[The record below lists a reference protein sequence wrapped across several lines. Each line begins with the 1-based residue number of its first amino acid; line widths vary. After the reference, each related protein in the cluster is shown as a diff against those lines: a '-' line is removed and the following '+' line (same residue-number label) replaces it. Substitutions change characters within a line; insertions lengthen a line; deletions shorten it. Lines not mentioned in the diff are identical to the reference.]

1 MRNRVKPHV
10 IALGAI
16 AVVVISIFVC
26 MSECLYSVDKIFSDP
41 LYYMES
47 TSDTNIKII
56 AIDEKTLEAL
66 GPMNTWN
73 RNVSAELV
81 EMLTEDE
88 ETKPAV
94 IAMDIMYMGNVEAE
108 SDKRFAE
115 ACKKAGNVIVASNVV
130 WKDRVTVDSEGNYIV
145 NHSSVEKIE
154 LPYEDLR
161 NVSKHGFANAFQDR
175 DGYIR
180 FDKYYVDNNGVMEKS
195 FTSEIYEE
203 YCRLE
208 GIEVHMPKTFGEN
221 LFYFTYSGK
230 TSSYEVVSLIDVLE
244 GVIDTRTFDDCVVML
259 GAYAPGMMDAYN
271 VAVQKGAQ
279 MYGVEIHAN
288 VFEALIEGK
297 TAVPVSD
304 WTYAIVIA
312 VVSVFFYFVI
322 RKVKQGYGALI
333 MAVLIILNVIA
344 GKVLFHNGYV
354 MDIIYLPIIL
364 IVTYVTLLA
373 VRYTLFNRKYT
384 DALKEQMYS
393 FADAFAT
400 AVDERTPYNGT
411 HTQMVAEYV
420 VAYAKYSNRLYRK
433 RITDEYFDKN
443 RTEQLRLAAILHDIG
458 KMIIPTAIMNKGTR
472 LDKNIENLDARY
484 KYLNACYEV
493 EILSKRMSEE
503 EGRAIQKY
511 LEDSLQ
517 FIHDIDGAGFLPQ
530 EKQDR
535 IADIGAREYIT
546 PDGERIPFL
555 TDYEKSCLEIQKGT
569 LTAEERSVM
578 ESHVVMT
585 EKILSKVK
593 FHSFH
598 KDVASI
604 AANHHE
610 FLNGTGYPF
619 KKTADDLSIDC
630 RILTIADIYDAL
642 TSVDRPYKIPMPRA
656 KAFSIL
662 EAMVEEGKLDGQLV
676 KWFEEAMEYFYKE
689 TEDEKDK

>member
-1 MRNRVKPHV
+1 MRNRFKTYLVW
-10 IALGAI
+10 LGAI
-16 AVVVISIFVC
+16 AVAVMTILLC

-47 TSDTNIKII
+47 TSDTSIKII

-73 RNVSAELV
+73 RNVSAELI
-81 EMLTEDE
+81 EILTEDE
-88 ETKPAV
+88 DMKPAV
-94 IAMDIMYMGNVEAE
+94 IAMDIMYMGNIEAE
-108 SDKRFAE
+108 SDRRFAE
-115 ACKKAGNVIVASNVV
+115 ACKKAGNVIVASNVI
-130 WKDRVTVDSEGNYIV
+130 WKDRVMVNSEGNYIV
-145 NHSSVEKIE
+145 DHSKVDMIE

-161 NVSKHGFANAFQDR
+161 SVSKHGFANAFQDR

-180 FDKYYVDNNGVMEKS
+180 FEKYCVDNNGVTEKS
-195 FTSEIYEE
+195 FTSEVYEE
-203 YCRLE
+203 YCQLK
-208 GIEVHMPKTFGEN
+208 GIEVQMPKTFGED

-230 TSSYEVVSLIDVLE
+230 NSSYEVVSLIDVLE
-244 GVIDTRTFDDCVVML
+244 GVIDVRAFDDCVVMV

-271 VAVQKGAQ
+271 VAVQRGAQ

-288 VFEALIEGK
+288 VLEALIEGK

-304 WTYAIVIA
+304 WIYAIVIA
-312 VVSVFFYFVI
+312 VVSVSFYFVN
-322 RKVKQGYGALI
+322 RKVKQGYAAVI
-333 MAVLIILNVIA
+333 MGVLIILNVVV

-354 MDIIYLPIIL
+354 MDIIYLPL
-364 IVTYVTLLA
+364 TLVVTYVALLA
-373 VRYTLFNRKYT
+373 VRYALFNRKYT
-384 DALKEQMYS
+384 EALKEQMYS

-411 HTQMVAEYV
+411 HTQKVAEYV
-420 VAYAKYSNRLYRK
+420 VAYCKYSNMLYRK

-443 RTEQLRLAAILHDIG
+443 RIEQLRLAAILHDIG

-472 LDKNIENLDARY
+472 LDKNIANLDARY

-493 EILSKRMSEE
+493 EILSERMSEE

-511 LEDSLQ
+511 LEDSRQ
-517 FIHDIDGAGFLPQ
+517 FIHDIDGAGFLSQ
-530 EKQDR
+530 EKLDR
-535 IADIGAREYIT
+535 VADIGSREYIT
-546 PDGERIPFL
+546 PDGEHIPFL

-569 LTAEERSVM
+569 LTAEERSTM

-585 EKILSKVK
+585 KKILSKVR

-598 KDVASI
+598 KDVPSI

-610 FLNGTGYPF
+610 FLNGTGYPY
-619 KKTADDLSIDC
+619 KKNADDLSIDC

-642 TSVDRPYKIPMPRA
+642 TSVDRPYKIPMPRE

-662 EAMVEEGKLDGQLV
+662 EAMVGEGKLDGQLV

-689 TEDEKDK
+689 TKDEKDK